1 MSSDII
7 ISFMYRQMWYKK
19 EQPLLLFFFTLP
31 LYPCMKQI
39 FLTKEDMPLHIRFLK
54 LSVNEVLEVLIGV
67 GTFNSTS
74 IFDTQS
80 LQFVTMKE
88 LKKSMPRGL

>member
-1 MSSDII
+1 
-7 ISFMYRQMWYKK
+7 
-19 EQPLLLFFFTLP
+19 
-31 LYPCMKQI
+31 
-39 FLTKEDMPLHIRFLK
+39 MPLHIRFLK

-80 LQFVTMKE
+80 LQFVTVKE
-88 LKKSMPRGL
+88 FKKSMPGGL